1 MKTQFT
7 PIAMRFNKENW
18 ESIKDKI
25 EAAGIG
31 HNVWAIGSTSCYLA
45 NNWQDDNSLFIGNH
59 SFDHSN
65 IELVDKVYETWDE
78 AIFLRACGIEPEV
91 YTVPKEFILEGHKA
105 ACSTWKAKI
114 EAQFPELFPKVD
126 LKVNKW
132 YKVKTK
138 GYDKE
143 ALICFDND
151 KLEFNYGF
159 NHIGVF
165 SKNFRNLKECLSD
178 DNQEVE
184 PATDEEVKT
193 ALIAEAKKR
202 GYKEG
207 VNIKNLLANSIVNCV
222 GKSFLYQNNEL
233 WFSCIGCIFK
243 DGKWAEIIPET
254 VELSLEDIAKKFGV
268 DVSQIKIK
276 S

>member
-31 HNVWAIGSTSCYLA
+31 HNVWAIGNKYYYLA

-59 SFDHSN
+59 CADHSN

-114 EAQFPELFPKVD
+114 EAQFPELFPKLEVG
-126 LKVNKW
+126 KW
-132 YKVKTK
+132 YKTQ
-138 GYDKE
+138 E
-143 ALICFDND
+143 ALVFINKDVKDNSVIG
-151 KLEFNYGF
+151 YGF
-159 NHIGVF
+159 DGV
-165 SKNFRNLKECLSD
+165 NNWT
-178 DNQEVE
+178 DNWHYYTHNKLT
-184 PATDEEVKT
+184 PATDEEVQT
-193 ALIAEAKKR
+193 ALIAEAKRR

-207 VNIKNLLANSIVNCV
+207 VNIKNLLANSIITCV

-233 WFSCIGCIFK
+233 WFNCIGCILK
-243 DGKWAEIIPET
+243 NGKWAEIMPET
-254 VELSLEDIAKKFGV
+254 VELSLEDIAEKFGV